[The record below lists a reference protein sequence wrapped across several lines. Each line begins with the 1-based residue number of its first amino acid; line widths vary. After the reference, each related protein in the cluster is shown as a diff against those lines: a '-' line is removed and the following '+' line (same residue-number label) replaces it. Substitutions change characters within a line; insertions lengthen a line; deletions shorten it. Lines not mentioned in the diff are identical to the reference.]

1 MTENMPTPNDRAS
14 FDHAMAEVLADHAT
28 LRRLVTAATRQPAAI
43 SADDMMSIA
52 EIMNTHE
59 LVEARLFALPFVT
72 RTPEAVLSTA
82 TRARRRCLEYT
93 SGSYRLPD
101 ANAAAALFVE
111 ALLAHL
117 SAEEAWFAEERA
129 HQSERKWISS

>member
-1 MTENMPTPNDRAS
+1 MTDNMPTPTDRAS
-14 FDHAMAEVLADHAT
+14 FDNALAAVLADHAT
-28 LRRLVTAATRQPAAI
+28 MRHLAATATRQPAAI

-93 SGSYRLPD
+93 SGSFRLPD
-101 ANAAAALFVE
+101 SNAAAALFVE
-111 ALLAHL
+111 ALLTHL
-117 SAEEAWFAEERA
+117 TAEEAWFAQEKEHQNERLHTIA
-129 HQSERKWISS
+129 